1 VLDTRDAADG
11 QLTAESSS
19 ADLAGLDLNLV
30 HPLTG
35 PIRVEG
41 AEPGDLL
48 ELQIE
53 QIQPGDFG
61 FTAITPGFGFL
72 RDRFDTAML
81 ARWQLH
87 DGVATSADVPGVRLP
102 ADPFLGIIGVA
113 PDQNLVARSQRRE
126 FDAVGRG
133 DFAAPPTEPAGSV
146 PGGPVGRDGLRT
158 GPPRENGGNL
168 DVRQLGPGAR
178 VYLPVFVEGA
188 LFSVGDAHF
197 AQGDGEVC
205 GLAVEMRSTARL
217 RVGLDRGGA
226 RREHVTQ
233 TRFVYRDRPAAVA
246 GGREYFVTTGLSFDD
261 DRGSRSENTTV
272 AARNALLDMIG
283 YLTRR
288 GLTREQAYVVC
299 SVAVDLRISQIVDV
313 PHATVSA
320 FLPLDIFD

>member
-1 VLDTRDAADG
+1 MTVVEVRVDPTEPLGQDPGTGHNRWHPDIAPIASCAPGDTVLLDTRDAADG
-11 QLTAESSS
+11 QLTPASTA
-19 ADLAGLDLNLV
+19 ADLAGLDLNRV

-53 QIQPGDFG
+53 QIQPAGFG

-72 RDRFDTAML
+72 RDRFDTPML

-87 DGVATSADVPGVRLP
+87 DGWATSADVPGVRIP
-102 ADPFLGIIGVA
+102 ADPFLGIVGVA
-113 PDQNLVARSQRRE
+113 PDPELVARSQRRE
-126 FDAVGRG
+126 SDAVGRG

-146 PGGPVGRDGLRT
+146 PGGRVGRAGLRT

-168 DVRQLGPGAR
+168 DVRQMGPGAR

-205 GLAVEMRSTARL
+205 GLAVEMRSTVQL

-226 RREHVTQ
+226 RRQHVTQ
-233 TRFVYRDRPAAVA
+233 TRFVYRDRPAPA
-246 GGREYFVTTGLSFDD
+246 GV
-261 DRGSRSENTTV
+261 SRPPH
-272 AARNALLDMIG
+272 
-283 YLTRR
+283 RR
-288 GLTREQAYVVC
+288 RC
-299 SVAVDLRISQIVDV
+299 
-313 PHATVSA
+313 
-320 FLPLDIFD
+320 